1 MKLATLKQNIGQEV
15 KLTKYATGR
24 FFSGSKFYIEEVNNS
39 TDVRIKVQG
48 QYTAT
53 YASITAKQ
61 ISKIL
66 NPVESKPKI
75 DTYNKE
81 SFSNE
86 FKVLCSLRLASASID
101 SGYHK
106 TNKTAIDK
114 LKDAGLVTLN
124 ASHDTIS
131 VTTEG
136 KKLID
141 KRFKS
146 IIKAKTQFNLE
157 EETYIVLKQYGS
169 NTLIKNIKTGKEDV
183 KSVEL
188 FTGFY
193 SRIDKEATRI
203 KELNDALQLS
213 KTNKLLSMDW
223 SKLIGEYI
231 KIDTSVN
238 NPCGW
243 SNSLVDQTNI
253 WKINEVTPSDNLQV
267 QQSGSSMTWYIGK
280 LNVLEVVKFDKT
292 DTIRK
297 ELNSKIKSET
307 KELDILL
314 EKETEIEQSLK
325 YIRLDIAKKKD
336 SISNTKQQLREL

>member
-1 MKLATLKQNIGQEV
+1 MKLAIIKENIGKEV
-15 KLTKYATGR
+15 KLSKNKTDEFK
-24 FFSGSKFYIEEVNNS
+24 SSCKFYIEQVGNG
-39 TDVRIKVQG
+39 DVKIKIVGRITSYEWV
-48 QYTAT
+48 YSR
-53 YASITAKQ
+53 SI
-61 ISKIL
+61 ISL
-66 NPVESKPKI
+66 VESKPKI

-86 FKVLCSLRLASASID
+86 FKVLCSLRLVSASID

-157 EETYIVLKQYGS
+157 EETYTVLKQYGNS
-169 NTLIKNIKTGKEDV
+169 TQIKNIKTGKKVV
-183 KSVEL
+183 KSIEL
-188 FTGFY
+188 FTELY
-193 SRIDKEATRI
+193 NRIDKEATRI

-267 QQSGSSMTWYIGK
+267 QQSGSSMTWNIGK
-280 LNVLEVVKFDKT
+280 LNVLEVVKSDKT

-336 SISNTKQQLREL
+336 SINNTKQQLREL